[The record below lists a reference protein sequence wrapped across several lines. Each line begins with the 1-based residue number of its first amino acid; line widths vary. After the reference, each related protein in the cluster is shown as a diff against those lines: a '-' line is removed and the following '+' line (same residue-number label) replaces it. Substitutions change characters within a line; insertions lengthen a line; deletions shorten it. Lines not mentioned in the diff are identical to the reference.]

1 MSGTSGVTG
10 RVALVTG
17 GARGIGAAVV
27 AALAEAGAAV
37 VVGDVDETGAIDTAA
52 RTAKEHGTHVL
63 GIGMDIA
70 DRASVDAAI
79 ATTEAEVG
87 PLSILV
93 NNAGID
99 VIKPFIDSTPDEWER
114 IIAVNL
120 MGTFHCCQSALA
132 VMQPRGG
139 GAIVNF
145 ASDAGRVGSSR
156 EAVYS
161 ATKGGVIAFTKTL
174 AREVARYGIR
184 VNCVSPGPTD
194 TALLDQVAEASPNL
208 RDALARS
215 IPMRRVGEPTDLA
228 PAVVFLAGDGAR
240 YITGQTL
247 SVSGGLTMA

>member
-1 MSGTSGVTG
+1 MSLSGQ
-10 RVALVTG
+10 VALVTG
-17 GARGIGAAVV
+17 GARGIGAAV
-27 AALAEAGAAV
+27 ADALAEAGAAV
-37 VVGDVDETGAIDTAA
+37 AIGDLDETGAIDTAA
-52 RTAKEHGTHVL
+52 RIGKERGTSVL
-63 GIGMDIA
+63 GLEMDVT
-70 DRASVDAAI
+70 RRESVDAAVAGI
-79 ATTEAEVG
+79 EADLG
-87 PLSILV
+87 PLSVLV

-99 VIKPFIDSTPDEWER
+99 IIKPFSDSTPDEWER

-120 MGTFHCCQSALA
+120 MGTFHCCQAALE
-132 VMQPRGG
+132 VMQPRSG

-161 ATKGGVIAFTKTL
+161 ATKGGIIAFTKTL

-194 TALLDQVAEASPNL
+194 TALLAQVSEASPNL

-215 IPMRRVGEPTDLA
+215 IPMRRIGEPTDVA

-240 YITGQTL
+240 FITGQTL

>member
-1 MSGTSGVTG
+1 MSLSG

-17 GARGIGAAVV
+17 GARGIGAAV
-27 AALAEAGAAV
+27 ADALAEAGAAV
-37 VVGDVDETGAIDTAA
+37 AIGDLDEAGAVDTAA
-52 RTAKEHGTHVL
+52 RIGKERGTPVL
-63 GIGMDIA
+63 GLAMDI
-70 DRASVDAAI
+70 RRRESVDAAI
-79 ATTEAEVG
+79 AAVESELG
-87 PLSILV
+87 PLAVLV

-99 VIKPFIDSTPDEWER
+99 VIKPFVDTTLDEWER

-120 MGTFHCCQSALA
+120 VGTFHCCQAALG
-132 VMQPRGG
+132 VMQPREDGV
-139 GAIVNF
+139 IVNF
-145 ASDAGRVGSSR
+145 GSDAGRVGSSR

-194 TALLDQVAEASPNL
+194 TALLAQVAEASPNL
-208 RDALARS
+208 REALARS
-215 IPMRRVGEPTDLA
+215 IPMRRIGEPTDLA

>member
-1 MSGTSGVTG
+1 MSLTG
-10 RVALVTG
+10 QVALVTG

-27 AALAEAGAAV
+27 AALAEAGAGV
-37 VVGDVDETGAIDTAA
+37 IVGDIDETGAVDTAA
-52 RTAKEHGTHVL
+52 RVAKEHGAATL
-63 GIGMDIA
+63 GIGMDVT
-70 DRASVDAAI
+70 DRTSVEAAFV
-79 ATTEAEVG
+79 AGERELG
-87 PLSILV
+87 PLTVLV

-99 VIKPFIDSTPDEWER
+99 VIKPFSESTPDEWER

-120 MGTFHCCQSALA
+120 MGIFHCCQAALPGMTA
-132 VMQPRGG
+132 QGN

-145 ASDAGRVGSSR
+145 ASDAGRVGSSG

-174 AREVARYGIR
+174 AREAARHGIR

-194 TALLDQVAEASPNL
+194 TALLAQIAEARPSL
-208 RDALARS
+208 RDALARA
-215 IPMRRVGEPTDLA
+215 IPMRRIGEPADLA

-240 YITGQTL
+240 FITGQTL

>member
-1 MSGTSGVTG
+1 MSLSG

-17 GARGIGAAVV
+17 GARGIGAAV
-27 AALAEAGAAV
+27 ADALAEAGAAV
-37 VVGDVDETGAIDTAA
+37 AIGDLDEVGARDTAA
-52 RTAKEHGTHVL
+52 GIGKERGTPVL
-63 GIGMDIA
+63 GLGMDIT
-70 DRASVDAAI
+70 RRESVDAAI
-79 ATTEAEVG
+79 AGIEDELG
-87 PLSILV
+87 PLSVLV

-99 VIKPFIDSTPDEWER
+99 VIKPFVDSTPEEWER

-120 MGTFHCCQSALA
+120 MGLFHCCQAALD
-132 VMQPRGG
+132 VMQPRGD

-174 AREVARYGIR
+174 AREVARHGIR

-194 TALLDQVAEASPNL
+194 TALLAQVAEASPNL
-208 RDALARS
+208 REALARS
-215 IPMRRVGEPTDLA
+215 IPMRRVGEPTDVA

-240 YITGQTL
+240 FITGQTL
-247 SVSGGLTMA
+247 SVSGGLSMV

>member
-1 MSGTSGVTG
+1 MSLSGQ
-10 RVALVTG
+10 VALVTG

-27 AALAEAGAAV
+27 TALAEAGVAV
-37 VVGDVDETGAIDTAA
+37 VVGDVDEAGAIDTAA
-52 RTAKEHGTHVL
+52 RVAEEHGTQVL
-63 GIGMDIA
+63 GIGMDVT

-79 ATTEAEVG
+79 ARAETEVG

-99 VIKPFIDSTPDEWER
+99 VIKPFVDTTPDEWER

-120 MGTFHCCQSALA
+120 TGLFHCCQAALE
-132 VMQPRGG
+132 VMQPRSN

-161 ATKGGVIAFTKTL
+161 ATKGGVISFTKTL

-194 TALLDQVAEASPNL
+194 TALLAQVADASPNL

-215 IPMRRVGEPTDLA
+215 IPMRRIGEPTDLA

>member
-1 MSGTSGVTG
+1 
-10 RVALVTG
+10 
-17 GARGIGAAVV
+17 
-27 AALAEAGAAV
+27 
-37 VVGDVDETGAIDTAA
+37 VVGDVDETGAIDTATRA
-52 RTAKEHGTHVL
+52 AKDHGTQVL

-70 DRASVDAAI
+70 DRASVDAAV
-79 ATTEAEVG
+79 ATTEAAVG

-120 MGTFHCCQSALA
+120 IGTFHCCHSALA
-132 VMQPRGG
+132 VMQSRGD

-145 ASDAGRVGSSR
+145 ASDAGRVGSSG

-161 ATKGGVIAFTKTL
+161 ATKGGVIAFTKAL

-194 TALLDQVAEASPNL
+194 TALLAQVAEVSPNL
-208 RDALARS
+208 RDALTRS

-228 PAVVFLAGDGAR
+228 PAVVFLAGEGAR
-240 YITGQTL
+240 YTTGQTL

>member
-1 MSGTSGVTG
+1 MSLSGQ
-10 RVALVTG
+10 VALVTG
-17 GARGIGAAVV
+17 GARGIGATVA

-37 VVGDVDETGAIDTAA
+37 VVGDVDEAGAIDTAA
-52 RTAKEHGTHVL
+52 GVAKEHGTQVL
-63 GIGMDIA
+63 GIGMDITA
-70 DRASVDAAI
+70 RTSVDAAI

-99 VIKPFIDSTPDEWER
+99 VIKPFIDTTPDEWER

-120 MGTFHCCQSALA
+120 MGLFHCCQAALE
-132 VMQPRGG
+132 VMQPRG

-184 VNCVSPGPTD
+184 VNCVSPGPPTPRCSRRSRRPAPICA
-194 TALLDQVAEASPNL
+194 TRWHAPSRCGASANPPTS
-208 RDALARS
+208 RRRS
-215 IPMRRVGEPTDLA
+215 CSSPATVPATSPGRRSP
-228 PAVVFLAGDGAR
+228 
-240 YITGQTL
+240 
-247 SVSGGLTMA
+247 

>member
-1 MSGTSGVTG
+1 MSLTG
-10 RVALVTG
+10 QVALVTG

-52 RTAKEHGTHVL
+52 RAAKDHGTQAL

-132 VMQPRGG
+132 VMQPRGD
-139 GAIVNF
+139 GAIVNL
-145 ASDAGRVGSSR
+145 ASDAGRVGLVGRS
-156 EAVYS
+156 
-161 ATKGGVIAFTKTL
+161 GL
-174 AREVARYGIR
+174 
-184 VNCVSPGPTD
+184 
-194 TALLDQVAEASPNL
+194 L
-208 RDALARS
+208 RDQGRRHRVHQDARPRGRPLRHS
-215 IPMRRVGEPTDLA
+215 GQLREPRAHRHRVAGAGRGGQPQPARR
-228 PAVVFLAGDGAR
+228 AR
-240 YITGQTL
+240 TL
-247 SVSGGLTMA
+247 HPDAARR